1 MLLIGLTGGIGM
13 GKSTVAEYLSRAG
26 ELVVDTDILAR
37 ELVAPGRPALAEIS
51 RSFGNKILAADGSL
65 NRSALAKIVFQ
76 DESHRKTL
84 EAILHPRIRAAWK
97 DWAGRCFEQGA
108 RRVVVVIPL
117 LFETG
122 ADKELNLTLCVACSS
137 ETQTR
142 RLHTRGW
149 NNQEIERRISAQ
161 LPIREKIERSN
172 RVVWNEAGLDVCEKQ
187 VARIFASL

>member
-149 NNQEIERRISAQ
+149 NDQEIERRISAQ

>member
-1 MLLIGLTGGIGM
+1 M
-13 GKSTVAEYLSRAG
+13 GKSTVAEYLSRKG
-26 ELVVDTDILAR
+26 ESVVDTDVLAR
-37 ELVAPGRPALAEIS
+37 ELVAPGQPALTEIS
-51 RSFGNKILAADGSL
+51 HSFGHNVLAADGSL
-65 NRSALAKIVFQ
+65 DRPALAKIVFQ
-76 DESHRKTL
+76 DASHRKTL
-84 EAILHPRIRAAWK
+84 ETILHPRIRAAWK
-97 DWAGRCFEQGA
+97 SWAGRCFEQGA

-122 ADKELNLTLCVACSS
+122 ADRELNLTLCVACSP

-149 NNQEIERRISAQ
+149 NDQEIERRISAQ
-161 LPIREKIERSN
+161 LPVREKIERSS